1 MASTKTRKEAPR
13 KMVSPYHKTLAMER
27 HFPEV
32 VTGDK
37 NLTEFANAAKVHTS
51 TASVFLAAKSQ
62 EFALENRRKFFA
74 FSSRDA
80 VVFNDAAKRQMDILE
95 TLNRKPFALWDED
108 ERKLEKHAL
117 SCLKSLHP
125 FLVLAA
131 SVAHVPMPG
140 LPAPQ
145 DDDESEESSVQSQEG
160 RPATLRDGL

>member
-1 MASTKTRKEAPR
+1 
-13 KMVSPYHKTLAMER
+13 MVSPYHKTLAMER
-27 HFPEV
+27 HFSEV

-62 EFALENRRKFFA
+62 EFALENKRKFFA
-74 FSSRDA
+74 FSSKDA

-95 TLNRKPFALWDED
+95 SLNRKPFALWDED

-140 LPAPQ
+140 LPIPQ
-145 DDDESEESSVQSQEG
+145 NDDESPDNASDMQQLQ
-160 RPATLRDGL
+160 PAGLRDGL